1 MPTRKE
7 KTAIARIFA
16 DLIKADRIVDIG
28 EMEFWEKICEKYGI
42 DRETHLAAKA
52 ISFAAALDI
61 IADSKDD
68 ALRKNLLS
76 DCRAMTVSDGFCA
89 HSEALIMSAIILKLE
104 EGYDGSVEVYSI
116 PRANF
121 NIDVATVVYVEAEF
135 DYGLNSA
142 IRKDYRSI
150 FKEFQLAGFH
160 FIYLPKIIDHYRETE
175 PARFKQI
182 LGFLAPDMSAET
194 IEQKYNGIMSMTSA
208 SFCEDVLC
216 NKCGIDRLRHTYPSL
231 LIKFGNSFVG
241 DEEYANYLQIEV
253 DENIL
258 ATVQEFVDS
267 FCDMLSSDVFVVKTS
282 EETDNQFHFFG
293 FYKQLL
299 EIFLVNKN
307 NRSNVVI
314 NPYSSQ
320 IGFPGINRWLNT
332 VHRKERAFYTLLLC
346 QGKEGLNLTPPTAT
360 KMESYNRRIEK
371 YQKRYNTIYRKLNG
385 RGNRAPDLSNPKIVS
400 PIVSHLRTAIRNL
413 PGLYNPLDYQISQEE
428 NHYFV
433 YLNQSMVKVDTAD
446 SQEPAPLLESE
457 FYKAVMNA

>member
-1 MPTRKE
+1 MPTKKE

-28 EMEFWEKICEKYGI
+28 EMEFWEEVCGKYSI
-42 DRETHLAAKA
+42 SREVHLEAKQM
-52 ISFAAALDI
+52 SFAEALDV
-61 IADSKDD
+61 IANSGDTS
-68 ALRKNLLS
+68 LRTSLLS

-104 EGYDGSVEVYSI
+104 DNFDGSVEVYSI

-121 NIDVATVVYVEAEF
+121 NVDVATVVYVES
-135 DYGLNSA
+135 DYDYNINTA
-142 IRKDYRSI
+142 IRDSYRSI

-160 FIYLPKIIDHYRETE
+160 FIYLPKIIEHYRETD
-175 PARFKQI
+175 PTRFKQI
-182 LGFLAPDMSAET
+182 LGFLAPDMSEEN
-194 IEQKYNGIMSMTSA
+194 IERRYNDIMNMTSA

-253 DENIL
+253 DEKIL
-258 ATVQEFVDS
+258 ATVQEFVDY

-282 EETDNQFHFFG
+282 EEADNQFHFFG

-332 VHRKERAFYTLLLC
+332 VHLKERAFYTLLLC

-360 KMESYNRRIEK
+360 KMEAYNRRIEK

-385 RGNRAPDLSNPKIVS
+385 KGSKAPDLSNPKIVS
-400 PIVSHLRTAIRNL
+400 PIISHLRTALRNL

-433 YLNQSMVKVDTAD
+433 YLNQSMVKVVTAD
-446 SQEPAPLLESE
+446 SQEPVPLLESE
-457 FYKAVMNA
+457 FYNEVMNA

>member
-216 NKCGIDRLRHTYPSL
+216 NKCGIDRLRHTFPSL

-241 DEEYANYLQIEV
+241 DEEYANYLQIEI
-253 DENIL
+253 DNNIL
-258 ATVQEFVDS
+258 QTVQSFVDS

-282 EETDNQFHFFG
+282 EEADNQFHFFG

-299 EIFLVNKN
+299 EIFLVHKN
-307 NRSNVVI
+307 IRSNVII
-314 NPYSSQ
+314 NPFSSQ
-320 IGFPGINRWLNT
+320 IEFKGIGRWLNG
-332 VHRKERAFYTLLLC
+332 VNLKERAFYALLLC
-346 QGKEGLNLTPPTAT
+346 QGKEGLNLSTPSPA
-360 KMESYNRRIEK
+360 KMEAYKRRMDK
-371 YQKRYNTIYRKLNG
+371 YQRRFNEIYRIFDG
-385 RGNRAPDLSNPKIVS
+385 RGRPAPDLSNRNIINPLT
-400 PIVSHLRTAIRNL
+400 SHLRGALQRME
-413 PGLYNPLDYQISQEE
+413 GLYNPLDYQLSQEE
-428 NHYFV
+428 RHYFV
-433 YLNQSMVKVDTAD
+433 HLDQSLVKVITAD
-446 SQEPAPLLESE
+446 SSEPVPLLESE
-457 FYKAVMNA
+457 FYKEVMNA